1 MHQIWENRAH
11 LVRDGRPVLQR
22 LCASLR
28 VWFASTCP
36 SLDRSALFRRAAQ
49 AQTQRMVV
57 TMSRTPLPTATWE
70 WQGLFVSSCAAR
82 NYQRTTGSQQGTN
95 AASSTDRNPQAA
107 WLEPNKKLP
116 LLAVGEMYA
125 RSHGSTDCKLPPEL
139 NMYTARLPAGIEW
152 RECPSA
158 QGATWSTFEHPFA
171 HGLASSVPL
180 R

>member
-11 LVRDGRPVLQR
+11 LVRDLTCPPETVCVPSGLVR
-22 LCASLR
+22 A
-28 VWFASTCP
+28 TCP

-107 WLEPNKKLP
+107 GLAPNQKLP

-139 NMYTARLPAGIEW
+139 YTARLPAGIMW
-152 RECPSA
+152 RECPTA
-158 QGATWSTFEHPFA
+158 QGEKPRDGNAELTGDFQRS
-171 HGLASSVPL
+171 
-180 R
+180 